1 MEKRFTSDDLPL
13 PQLLSDVGQGAVQL
27 PDFQRSWVW
36 DDDHIKSLLASISL
50 SYPIGAVMT
59 LQTGNADVLFQPRL
73 LEGVEGEQPKTGP
86 ESLLLDGQQRLTSLF
101 LALKSPKPVK
111 TRDARGGELHRHYY
125 VDINKAIA
133 DDADREEEAIV
144 SVPADRVVR
153 SDFGR
158 KIDLTLTNREEEI
171 AAEMFP
177 LEIVLDNNAT
187 LDWQM
192 AYVGPSPERLKKW
205 KRFQEEIILP
215 FNNYQIPTIRLAKAT
230 PKEAVC
236 QVFEKVNTG
245 GVTLTVFELLT
256 ATFAAADGCFRLR
269 DDWDARA
276 RKLGEYR
283 LLKRFPA
290 TGFLQIVSL
299 LTTYQR
305 RRERLAENS
314 EHESLPAVSCKRRD
328 VLRMALDDYRAWA
341 DTAVEGLKRAVR
353 FLHEERIF
361 RLENLP
367 YATQLVPLGA
377 IMGVLGDKA
386 DGYSGRKRLK
396 RWFWCGALGEMYGG
410 SVETRFAI
418 DIQDC
423 VAWIEDDGD
432 PPRTVQAAQFQ
443 ADRLLTLR
451 TRRSAAYKAVHA
463 LQLQRGSQDLRT
475 GIPIDVHAYF
485 DLAVDIHHV
494 FPVSWCK
501 KNNIDGGDA
510 DSVVNK
516 TALGYKTNRAIGG
529 SAPSEYLRR
538 LEVDERI
545 DRLQIDG
552 FLRSHDIDPAAVRED
567 SFERFFNRRFEALID
582 RIGKAMGKPVNR
594 TEDRDE
600 SPYVRRED
608 GPELD
613 REIHELLSAGET
625 ETVEFKSTGRKN
637 LHTGQKDQNIEW
649 SLVKTIV
656 AFLNTYGGTLL
667 VGVDDSGNPVG
678 IEQDYPFVKSH
689 NRDGWGLWMKD
700 LVSKTAGAV
709 AVTDLRMRFHEVD
722 GKMTARI
729 DVSPAAQP
737 VFATTVIQPK
747 RDVFYVRLSAS
758 TEELTGQEFLDY
770 QKKRWPSA

>member
-13 PQLLSDVGQGAVQL
+13 PQLLSDVGQGALQL

-50 SYPIGAVMT
+50 SYPIGAVMI
-59 LQTGNADVLFQPRL
+59 LQTGNTDIRFRSRL
-73 LEGVEGEQPKTGP
+73 LEGVEHEQPNPDP
-86 ESLLLDGQQRLTSLF
+86 EFLLLDGQQRLTSLF

-133 DDADREEEAIV
+133 DDADREEESIV
-144 SVPADRVVR
+144 SVPEDRVVR

-171 AAEMFP
+171 DAEMFP
-177 LEIVLDNNAT
+177 LEVVLDSNET

-192 AYVGPSPERLKKW
+192 AYVGVSPERLKKW

-256 ATFAAADGCFRLR
+256 ATFAAADGDFRLR
-269 DDWDARA
+269 DDWDTRA
-276 RKLGEYR
+276 RELGEYR
-283 LLKRFPA
+283 LLKQFPA

-299 LTTYQR
+299 LATYQR
-305 RRERLAENS
+305 RRERLADNS
-314 EHESLPAVSCKRRD
+314 ENESMPAVSCKRRD
-328 VLRMALDDYRAWA
+328 VLRLALDDYRAWA
-341 DTAVEGLKRAVR
+341 DTAVEGLKRAVH

-361 RLENLP
+361 RPENLP

-386 DGYSGRKRLK
+386 DGYSSRERLK

-410 SVETRFAI
+410 SLETRFAI

-432 PPRTVQAAQFQ
+432 PPRTVLAAQFQ

-485 DLAVDIHHV
+485 DLAVDVHHV
-494 FPVSWCK
+494 FPVGWCR
-501 KNNIDGGDA
+501 KNNIDAGDA

-516 TALGYKTNRAIGG
+516 TALGYKTNRVIGRN
-529 SAPSEYLRR
+529 APSEYLRR

-545 DRLQIDG
+545 ERPQMDG

-594 TEDRDE
+594 TEERDE
-600 SPYVRRED
+600 SPYVRKDD

-613 REIHELLSAGET
+613 REIHELLTAGET

-637 LHTGQKDQNIEW
+637 LHTGQKDSRIEW
-649 SLVKTIV
+649 SLVKSIV

-667 VGVDDSGNPVG
+667 VGVDDSGSPVG

-689 NRDGWGLWMKD
+689 NRDGWRLWMTG
-700 LVSKTAGAV
+700 LVSKTAGTV
-709 AVTDLRMRFHEVD
+709 AATDLRVRFHEVG
-722 GKMTARI
+722 GKTTARI
-729 DVSPAAQP
+729 DVSPAAKP
-737 VFATTVIQPK
+737 VFATTAIQPN

-758 TEELTGQEFLDY
+758 TEELTGQALLDY